1 MRIAGL
7 PAKSRRRLL
16 TGGLAAAMVAATG
29 LPAQALGRSGG
40 RLVAGLSGGAAAD
53 SWDGRSHDGLFMQAV
68 SHGAVHDCLTEVA
81 ADGTLRGELAVGWDA
96 SADARDWRFE
106 LRPGV
111 RFHDGTPLTA
121 TDVVASLSR
130 HRTGSPMAPLL
141 AEMQALE
148 AASPGAVRIAL
159 REGNPD
165 LPYLLSD
172 PHLVIQPEAA
182 PASGIGTGLYRVA
195 VFEPGARFVGRR
207 VAEHWKDGQAGWADE
222 VEMLALDPLSA
233 RLAAL
238 RSGRVDVIDGLG
250 ATDAVRLAASA
261 DRRVIDVAANPE
273 PWRMALSDRVGA
285 PAQVGALGA
294 MDSARFAERWWVG

>member
-1 MRIAGL
+1 MI
-7 PAKSRRRLL
+7 
-16 TGGLAAAMVAATG
+16 AATG

-40 RLVAGLSGGAAAD
+40 RLVAGLSGGAATD
-53 SWDGRSHDGLFMQAV
+53 SWDGRRHDGLFMQAA

-81 ADGTLRGELAVGWDA
+81 ADGTLRGELAVRWDA

-111 RFHDGTPLTA
+111 RFHDGAPLTA
-121 TDVVASLSR
+121 RDVIASLER
-130 HRTGSPMAPLL
+130 HRSGSPMAPLL
-141 AEMQALE
+141 SQIDGVEPLE
-148 AASPGAVRIAL
+148 GAVRIIL

-172 PHLVIQPEAA
+172 PHLVVQPEAA

-195 VFEPGARFVGRR
+195 VFEPGSRFVGRR
-207 VAEHWKDGQAGWADE
+207 VAEHWKDGMAGWADE
-222 VEMLALDPLSA
+222 VEILALDTPAL

-238 RSGRVDVIDGLG
+238 RSGRADVIDGLG
-250 ATDAVRLAASA
+250 ADDAVRLMAAP
-261 DRRVIDVAANPE
+261 DRRVIEIPAKPA
-273 PWRMALSDRVGA
+273 PWRLALSDRISA
-285 PAQVGALGA
+285 PAQIGALGA